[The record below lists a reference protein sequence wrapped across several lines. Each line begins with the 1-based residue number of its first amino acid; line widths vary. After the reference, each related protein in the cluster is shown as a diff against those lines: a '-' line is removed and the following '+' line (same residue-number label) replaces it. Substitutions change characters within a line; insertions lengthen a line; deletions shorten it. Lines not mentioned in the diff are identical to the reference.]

1 MNAAKSIQESGRS
14 CLPTASAVS
23 SCAFNS
29 HFRRLRSRDL
39 GCATRVISWRART
52 ESAWRSVRLRQESAH
67 HSHSSILDTNT
78 RTLLTEGQNSG
89 RPIQFLMRTRLVP
102 QCVLLIS
109 YVTASTADSTQLAGS
124 LEGSPLTLIPASQV
138 LASNQHPLQCKTRR
152 KIMKTRTL
160 VVGRLSF
167 QAPTLILTSTRSLQI
182 RQAVYSRFRRL
193 SGTSIA

>member
-1 MNAAKSIQESGRS
+1 MSFFGRQNTQLSIAADHAHTVRI
-14 CLPTASAVS
+14 SALLLAVR
-23 SCAFNS
+23 
-29 HFRRLRSRDL
+29 H
-39 GCATRVISWRART
+39 GATEYQRET
-52 ESAWRSVRLRQESAH
+52 RSVRLRQESAH

-89 RPIQFLMRTRLVP
+89 RPIQFLMRMRLVP

-160 VVGRLSF
+160 VVGRLYF